1 MTALSHST
9 IESLRR
15 LDDFDQLNVEE
26 RFDALAGAGIL
37 DALVKDGLLTRYTKD
52 QALDEMGVDP
62 DEDHQVRD
70 ALAFFSRHEVWRG
83 HASREEYYKDENVEN
98 LDVVYVLPVAS
109 ATHGMDW
116 DPTNWG
122 PTDHDPYL
130 DAVERLVVAQRR
142 EELGS
147 IAQASRPQSDLASP
161 DECLARRSRGRCM

>member
-98 LDVVYVLPVAS
+98 LHVNFVLPVVS
-109 ATHGMDW
+109 DTHGMDW
-116 DPTNWG
+116 DPKNL
-122 PTDHDPYL
+122 DPYL

-161 DECLARRSRGRCM
+161 DECLARRSRGRAM